1 MKVKELAVIFNVG
14 VEELLDLLYNVGVN
28 IDLQEEAMVNKDIE
42 KKLAK
47 RYNVEYPFKTN
58 KTKKP
63 TPNENPVQQQP
74 VKNTGNTQPTQ
85 PKKEQPKQEENE
97 VKQPEVKIIEPVR
110 IMKTI
115 KTEEV
120 KPRVDEDTLAK
131 YAD

>member
-63 TPNENPVQQQP
+63 TPNEKPAQQQP
-74 VKNTGNTQPTQ
+74 VKKKGNTK
-85 PKKEQPKQEENE
+85 PKAT
-97 VKQPEVKIIEPVR
+97 R
-110 IMKTI
+110 S
-115 KTEEV
+115 
-120 KPRVDEDTLAK
+120 
-131 YAD
+131 